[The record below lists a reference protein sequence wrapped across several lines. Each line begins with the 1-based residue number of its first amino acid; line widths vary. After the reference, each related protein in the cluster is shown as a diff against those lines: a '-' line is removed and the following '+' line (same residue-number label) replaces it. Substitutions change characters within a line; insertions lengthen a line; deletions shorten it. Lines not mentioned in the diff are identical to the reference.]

1 MEIGWRDL
9 LTMIHGLG
17 FGALFM
23 LAFTGAFA
31 ETYRM
36 SAPTSPIFPSPKDIA
51 ILRFYLIG
59 MVVLAWLTVFLGTY
73 IIYPWYRA
81 IPSVTGAN
89 LQAFPQQLLMSS
101 PDTSGWHSVG
111 MRWKEH
117 VAWLAPISM
126 TMVAYVVA
134 KYGPSLG
141 EHRGLRKAVIMF
153 TLAAFLATGIA
164 GLLGS
169 FLNKYAP
176 IRGGESIHLMR
187 GE

>member
-9 LTMIHGLG
+9 LTVLHGLG

-23 LAFTGAFA
+23 LAFTGAIV
-31 ETYRM
+31 ETHQM
-36 SAPTSPIFPSPKDIA
+36 SAPTSPIFPNSKDIA
-51 ILRFYLIG
+51 LLRFYLTG
-59 MVVLAWLTVFLGTY
+59 MVVLAWLTVFMGAY

-81 IPSVTGAN
+81 DPPTG
-89 LQAFPQQLLMSS
+89 
-101 PDTSGWHSVG
+101 GWHSVG

-134 KYGPSLG
+134 KYGPSLR
-141 EHRGLRKAVIMF
+141 EHRDLRKAVIIF
-153 TLAAFLATGIA
+153 ILAAFLATGIA

-169 FLNKYAP
+169 LLNKNAP
-176 IRGGESIHLMR
+176 IHDGESIHVIKA
-187 GE
+187 E

>member
-9 LTMIHGLG
+9 LTVLHGLG

-23 LAFTGAFA
+23 LAFTGAIV
-31 ETYRM
+31 ETHRM
-36 SAPTSPIFPSPKDIA
+36 SAPTLPIFPNPKDIA
-51 ILRFYLIG
+51 LLRFYLIG
-59 MVVLAWLTVFLGTY
+59 MVVLAWLTVFSGTY
-73 IIYPWYRA
+73 IIYPWFRA
-81 IPSVTGAN
+81 
-89 LQAFPQQLLMSS
+89 MSN
-101 PDTSGWHSVG
+101 PAASGWGSLS

-141 EHRGLRKAVIMF
+141 EHRSLRKAVITF

-164 GLLGS
+164 GLFGSLLG
-169 FLNKYAP
+169 KYAP
-176 IRGGESIHLMR
+176 LGGGESIHLM
-187 GE
+187 GSGQ